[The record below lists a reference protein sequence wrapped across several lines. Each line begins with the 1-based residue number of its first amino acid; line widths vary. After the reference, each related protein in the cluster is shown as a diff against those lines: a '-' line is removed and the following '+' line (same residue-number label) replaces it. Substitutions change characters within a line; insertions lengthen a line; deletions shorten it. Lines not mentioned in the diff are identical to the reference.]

1 MPRLKHI
8 AAVLLVSCLSSCS
21 QAAEK
26 TEAAQPEPSRP
37 FQTSTPAAKA
47 EGYEHDPRFT
57 EPDIIAALGGR
68 KVKMS
73 PYRVRNVAYT
83 DTPSPFSDEYGSY
96 KYPEPSYEN
105 QLSVFGFDL
114 DYAKGRVR
122 DVRNEGNFYEEERQ
136 SGTSWVS
143 VSVHNNTH
151 PLDKAADRYDK
162 FLNQWYFRKVDYY
175 PDYRRRADKPYGLEA
190 YYRPRINEKT
200 GKHYEETQYPDSGW
214 DDLFLERDAQGH
226 IRTYIECTIKLDVP
240 NPPCSQ
246 RVLVRKNGLDIELA
260 ILHSRHLLHDW
271 KRIEREAMKVVY
283 GFIAAAEADIAAK
296 KNGTASPAPS
306 LPTSLR
312 KD

>member
-1 MPRLKHI
+1 MRRLVQI
-8 AAVLLVSCLSSCS
+8 LAVLLPFSLSSCS
-21 QAAEK
+21 RAAEK

-37 FQTSTPAAKA
+37 VQTSAPAAKA
-47 EGYEHDPRFT
+47 EGDERDPRFT

-73 PYRVRNVAYT
+73 PYIVQDVAYT

-175 PDYRRRADKPYGLEA
+175 PDYRRRAEKPYGLEA
-190 YYRPRINEKT
+190 YYRPRTDEKT
-200 GKHYEETQYPDSGW
+200 GRPYKNIRLSNPDW
-214 DDLFLERDAQGH
+214 DDLFLERDARGH

-240 NPPCSQ
+240 NPPCRQ
-246 RVLVRKNGLDIELA
+246 RVLVRENGLDIELA

>member
-1 MPRLKHI
+1 MRRLVQI
-8 AAVLLVSCLSSCS
+8 LAVLLPFSLSSCS
-21 QAAEK
+21 RAAEK

-37 FQTSTPAAKA
+37 VQTSVPAAKA

-73 PYRVRNVAYT
+73 PYIVQDVAYT

-96 KYPEPSYEN
+96 KYPGPSYEN
-105 QLSVFGFDL
+105 QLSDFGFYL
-114 DYAKGRVR
+114 DYAKGKVR

-136 SGTSWVS
+136 SGTSWILVGIG
-143 VSVHNNTH
+143 NNTH

-162 FLNQWYFRKVDYY
+162 LMETRHFRKVDYY

-190 YYRPRINEKT
+190 YYRPRTDEKT
-200 GKHYEETQYPDSGW
+200 GKPYEETQYPDSGW
-214 DDLFLERDAQGH
+214 DDLFLERDARGH

-246 RVLVRKNGLDIELA
+246 RVLVRENGLDIELA

-296 KNGTASPAPS
+296 KNGTALPAPS
-306 LPTSLR
+306 LPTSLK

>member
-1 MPRLKHI
+1 MRRLVQI
-8 AAVLLVSCLSSCS
+8 LAVLLPFSLSSCS

-37 FQTSTPAAKA
+37 VQTSAPAAKA

-105 QLSVFGFDL
+105 QLSAFGFDL
-114 DYAKGRVR
+114 DYAKGKVR

-136 SGTSWVS
+136 SGTSWILAA
-143 VSVHNNTH
+143 VHNNTH

-200 GKHYEETQYPDSGW
+200 GKPYEETQYPDSGW

-240 NPPCSQ
+240 NPPCRQ
-246 RVLVRKNGLDIELA
+246 RVLVRENGLDIELV

>member
-1 MPRLKHI
+1 MRRLVQI
-8 AAVLLVSCLSSCS
+8 LAVLLPFSLSSCS

-37 FQTSTPAAKA
+37 VQTSAPAAKA

-200 GKHYEETQYPDSGW
+200 GKPYEETQYPDSGW

-306 LPTSLR
+306 LATSLR